1 MKEHFLNKTKTYY
14 CQEKNI
20 FAINPSR
27 PDPGQREK
35 FNLKF
40 LFSHFFV
47 VLKAF
52 IKPFEAPKRR
62 VKIKI

>member
-20 FAINPSR
+20 FAINPSH

-40 LFSHFFV
+40 LFSDFFV
-47 VLKAF
+47 VLQKVY
-52 IKPFEAPKRR
+52 EGLY
-62 VKIKI
+62 